1 MAPWTAA
8 CQVPLVY
15 GILEYWSG
23 LPFPSPINYIN
34 NLNGQITKKIHKLLK
49 LIQERENVNKPIISR
64 DWNIFFKSHKEKP
77 RPRWLHWWSLPS
89 IKRENN
95 TNSHTNSFGIQ
106 RRREYFPTHSERTI
120 LLIWKPDKDI
130 RKILQTNFSD
140 EYIRKSHQQNISKP
154 NSATSA
160 KDFTSWS
167 SGNYAWNATL
177 I

>member
-1 MAPWTAA
+1 M
-8 CQVPLVY
+8 
-15 GILEYWSG
+15 
-23 LPFPSPINYIN
+23 LP
-34 NLNGQITKKIHKLLK
+34 KLLLWKEKIFGKGQTCKYTNTMPYSYSNRLICFYVKK
-49 LIQERENVNKPIISR
+49 LITWGKKQQFFWLIS
-64 DWNIFFKSHKEKP
+64 E
-77 RPRWLHWWSLPS
+77 PS